1 MKKGSKLNHLKSISI
16 SLGLISLWISFLVTW
31 YTILFFYAYN
41 TVYQTHVVSTGS
53 EYEVSYVPG
62 ISHGEY
68 VALVAISLVVHHVQ
82 GGTLAWRC
90 VSFVLAKLDAFEFK
104 RIILSYFV

>member
-1 MKKGSKLNHLKSISI
+1 M
-16 SLGLISLWISFLVTW
+16 
-31 YTILFFYAYN
+31 
-41 TVYQTHVVSTGS
+41 
-53 EYEVSYVPG
+53 
-62 ISHGEY
+62 SHGEY